1 MDSHPSEE
9 QILLADPKFSDFS
22 SHREEGSTRQKH
34 QEKHVR
40 KQKAR
45 TGAKKAKRVE
55 GTKPRAEEGT
65 NVRGGDHALSR
76 APRKVQEEE
85 VMRRKAT
92 HSSKHPKT
100 EKITL
105 GSPGLL
111 GCSRPTGVAAGSF
124 SSGGPVCRALARPPT
139 ALPGRQPHL
148 RCHSLSGSSSRS
160 GRGKGLGSWNQGIL
174 PSTLIHSDTRVSGN
188 VKFWILRT

>member
-1 MDSHPSEE
+1 MDWRPSEE

-22 SHREEGSTRQKH
+22 SHTEEGPTRQKH

-65 NVRGGDHALSR
+65 NARGGDHALSR

-92 HSSKHPKT
+92 HSSEHPKK
-100 EKITL
+100 EKPTL

-111 GCSRPTGVAAGSF
+111 QATGVAAGSF
-124 SSGGPVCRALARPPT
+124 SSGGPVCRALAHPPT
-139 ALPGRQPHL
+139 ALPGRQPRL
-148 RCHSLSGSSSRS
+148 RCRSLSGSSSRS
-160 GRGKGLGSWNQGIL
+160 GRGKGLGSWNQGVL